1 MAAGH
6 GSADAVPYNVNRRRH
21 GGVFYNLG
29 RLVGPKVRKAEWV
42 VRSLTGTE
50 AEALVA
56 EQAVGATCA
65 GLPRT
70 DGAGPDPAAR
80 EHLDYLAARLTPG
93 LRDRRRSFRFL
104 AVRAPEC
111 NAFALPGGFVFVTRR
126 LLDVCSWD
134 HDELAFVLGH
144 EMGHVVKRHAIER
157 LMANALF
164 NGVVARLPVGGAVLR
179 PHVAALLS
187 TLLHQGY
194 SRDQDWRPTPSAPGR
209 RRRRASTRPR
219 GGALPVRLAAESAA
233 EPLLAGYF
241 SSHPPLNERLRHLE
255 SAIVPPA
262 RMRQRGMIVIPR
274 GRFGLVV
281 IFAEPT

>member
-1 MAAGH
+1 MAGF
-6 GSADAVPYNVNRRRH
+6 
-21 GGVFYNLG
+21 FYNLG

-56 EQAVGATCA
+56 EQAVGRDLARAC
-65 GLPRT
+65 LEQMEP
-70 DGAGPDPAAR
+70 DPDPAAR

-194 SRDQDWRPTPSAPGR
+194 SRDQELEADAFGARAATTAGFDPAAGR
-209 RRRRASTRPR
+209 R
-219 GGALPVRLAAESAA
+219 LLVRLAAESAA

-262 RMRQRGMIVIPR
+262 RSASEG
-274 GRFGLVV
+274 
-281 IFAEPT
+281 